1 MILNCMRSH
10 RRENESDPIETHEK
24 TSLVLCLHLPC
35 VVDFQIVTTT
45 WKLSRKNLILSCNYM
60 ILAAIRFRT
69 QAVSFSLCF
78 FCFCFFFFK
87 LAQVERNFDS
97 EGKIFSL
104 ILFPLWG
111 KNAKTARLIR
121 PIILNLPHMDRRSA
135 EILSASLCSY
145 ISMPNVSPCPRPAT
159 RVNKPACGAGTF
171 HLLWWRE
178 NREQKGAMS
187 NTRRFQFL
195 WNVPPSVFS
204 FCFF

>member
-1 MILNCMRSH
+1 MLLTSKSLPRP
-10 RRENESDPIETHEK
+10 ENYHVK
-24 TSLVLCLHLPC
+24 TWCFHVITWYWQQYASVLKRCL
-35 VVDFQIVTTT
+35 
-45 WKLSRKNLILSCNYM
+45 SAY
-60 ILAAIRFRT
+60 A
-69 QAVSFSLCF
+69 F
-78 FCFCFFFFK
+78 FAFVFFFFK

-111 KNAKTARLIR
+111 KNAKTARLIH
-121 PIILNLPHMDRRSA
+121 PIILNLPHTDRRSA

-195 WNVPPSVFS
+195 WNVPPSV
-204 FCFF
+204 CFFFFFF